1 MEIRVILRGALS
13 GAVAGILGFA
23 FAKIFAEPVINQAIA
38 YESGRDDILAALNKA
53 AGRVVTPD
61 GPEIFS
67 RSIQA
72 TIGVGSGIVAFSAAM
87 GALVAVAYLVLHG
100 RFQVRPR
107 SLVWMIAGFGFLGVY
122 LLPFVKYPAN
132 PPAIG
137 HSFTITT
144 RSQLYLALV
153 ACSLIL
159 LGLAVYL
166 AVKLAPRFGPLG
178 AVLIS
183 GLAFLVLY
191 SVVIGVLPSLGNL
204 SANVAAAN
212 QFGFARGATET
223 PQPIT
228 NILSHPLVVNGKTVA
243 PGQIVYPGFD
253 PDVLWKFRWYSI
265 LNQALIWLVI
275 ALAFGGLTERYLNG
289 PKQRRDPAD
298 DAVADPVDEQAS
310 DPAGQAASDPVVPAG
325 VGKR

>member
-13 GAVAGILGFA
+13 GAVAGLLGFV

-38 YESGRDDILAALNKA
+38 YESGRDDILAALNQA
-53 AGRVVTPD
+53 AGRVVAPD

-72 TIGVGSGIVAFSAAM
+72 TIGVGSGIIAFSAAM
-87 GALVAVAYLVLHG
+87 GALVAVACLVLHG
-100 RFQVRPR
+100 RFSVRPR
-107 SLVWMIAGFGFLGVY
+107 NLAWMTAGFGFLGVY

-137 HSFTITT
+137 HAATIAA
-144 RSQLYLALV
+144 RGHLYLALV
-153 ACSLIL
+153 ACSLVL

-166 AVKLAPRFGPLG
+166 ARKLAPRLG
-178 AVLIS
+178 TLPAVLVS
-183 GLAFLVLY
+183 AVAFLVVYGVL
-191 SVVIGVLPSLGNL
+191 IGLLPSLGNL
-204 SANVAAAN
+204 PANVAATS
-212 QFGFARGATET
+212 QFGYARAATET

-228 NILSHPLVVNGKTVA
+228 NILSHALTVDGKTFA
-243 PGQIVYPGFD
+243 PGQVVYPGFD

-275 ALAFGGLTERYLNG
+275 ALAFGGLLERYLGG

-298 DAVADPVDEQAS
+298 EH
-310 DPAGQAASDPVVPAG
+310 AGDPVVPAG
-325 VGKR
+325 VGEC